1 MALDGAELAIKNES
15 SPQKVASC
23 EITTP
28 QRTPST
34 GDLAATQIDFTQKAW
49 IRYEPSAIGEIY
61 NGDEQKADFIRNLD
75 EGAQIEY
82 CKKCKERHILPGS
95 PLTLSERDPCGAY
108 LPEWFP
114 SDGVHKPWSNFRQM
128 LNHWVLLCEMEQG
141 YTHRENPERPN
152 WNLEF
157 HDTHEKMETD
167 LDERRDE
174 AAGGNV
180 DAAPEPQHKANIEHW
195 VAERIKEGG
204 RRDEEVA
211 RATWRAHGIPPHYG
225 PPVARNG
232 IYPVTEG
239 TRPIVGASEAGPRTF
254 LLPEQMFSERLFK
267 SNGHAPAASQS
278 VSEPPKPLA
287 QDSGL
292 GSSAASHT
300 SLDTPPDPLLP
311 PLSLTGQ
318 PDAHT

>member
-1 MALDGAELAIKNES
+1 
-15 SPQKVASC
+15 
-23 EITTP
+23 
-28 QRTPST
+28 
-34 GDLAATQIDFTQKAW
+34 
-49 IRYEPSAIGEIY
+49 
-61 NGDEQKADFIRNLD
+61 
-75 EGAQIEY
+75 
-82 CKKCKERHILPGS
+82 
-95 PLTLSERDPCGAY
+95 
-108 LPEWFP
+108 
-114 SDGVHKPWSNFRQM
+114 M

-157 HDTHEKMETD
+157 HDTHEKWRQIGRAQGRGGWWKCRRGPRATYA
-167 LDERRDE
+167 ERSCRVCTSKE
-174 AAGGNV
+174 AVERENEAGSRR
-180 DAAPEPQHKANIEHW
+180 ATTTIAEHKANIEHW

-318 PDAHT
+318 PDATLEPLGEVRFTLDS